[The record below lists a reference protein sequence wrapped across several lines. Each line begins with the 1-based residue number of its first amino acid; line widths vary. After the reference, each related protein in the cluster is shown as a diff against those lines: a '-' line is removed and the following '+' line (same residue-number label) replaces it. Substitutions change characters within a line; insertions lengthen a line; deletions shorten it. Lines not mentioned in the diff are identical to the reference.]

1 MVLDFIESADV
12 FPYWKKFLL
21 ELMVKTSL
29 DILPNWKK
37 IQRINHHSFVDY
49 WIIKEVSPI
58 LITPE

>member
-21 ELMVKTSL
+21 ELMVKTLL

-37 IQRINHHSFVDY
+37 NQRINHNSFVDY

>member
-1 MVLDFIESADV
+1 MVLDYIESADV

-21 ELMVKTSL
+21 DLMVKTSR
-29 DILPNWKK
+29 DILSNWKK
-37 IQRINHHSFVDY
+37 IQRINRNSFVDY

>member
-1 MVLDFIESADV
+1 MVSDFIYAADV
-12 FPYWKKFLL
+12 FLDWKKFLL

-29 DILPNWKK
+29 DIFPNRKK
-37 IQRINHHSFVDY
+37 IQRINHNSFVDY